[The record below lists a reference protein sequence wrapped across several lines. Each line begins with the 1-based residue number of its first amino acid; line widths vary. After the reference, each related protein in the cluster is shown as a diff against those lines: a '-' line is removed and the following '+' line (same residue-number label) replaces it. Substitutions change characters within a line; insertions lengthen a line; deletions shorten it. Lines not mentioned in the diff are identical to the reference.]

1 VMIVSD
7 DGIGLPADLDI
18 EKTDTLGLQL
28 VKSLIGQ
35 IEGRISVQR
44 DSGTNITTQF
54 QEDDYLS

>member
-1 VMIVSD
+1 MIVSD

-35 IEGRISVQR
+35 IEGIISVKR